1 MNLLFSLS
9 LAATAVEMAACLIC
23 TRNLWR
29 LQRETYDRSRRMLAL
44 GALFSGLMA
53 LLVVLGNIGMAI
65 HEMSY
70 FVLQPWVGL
79 FYMGMNIVMVLYP
92 ISVVRPDWLT
102 PKHFTF
108 LFLPVLILGII
119 YMSFTSRW
127 TLLHTPADIWV
138 HVWEPDVI
146 ARLASLFLMVPYCLI
161 LFLLPYN
168 FHRSSATRR
177 WIWNYSLGL
186 LLICVVHIAV
196 MLTNNSILLI
206 ILPLLVSTFYFFSTE
221 YELRDRLRPVE
232 EIAVNYEADSSAP
245 LEPDLWARICRLM
258 DQEEVWK
265 DPDLSLSSFSRLCAT
280 NITYL
285 SRVIQQETGHGFK
298 ELVNAKRVAGVVAQI
313 EANPDI
319 DVQSAFFNAG
329 FRSRTTAWR
338 NFKDITGKSPAEY
351 KQELK

>member
-9 LAATAVEMAACLIC
+9 LAATAVEMATCLIC
-23 TRNLWR
+23 ARNLWR

-44 GALFSGLMA
+44 GALLSGLMA

-70 FVLQPWVGL
+70 FVLQPWIGL
-79 FYMGMNIVMVLYP
+79 LYMGISIVMVLYP

-102 PKHFTF
+102 PNHFTF

-146 ARLASLFLMVPYCLI
+146 ARLASLFLMIPYCLI
-161 LFLLPYN
+161 LFLFPYN
-168 FHRSSATRR
+168 YHRSSATRK

-186 LLICVVHIAV
+186 LIICLTHIAV
-196 MLTNNSILLI
+196 M
-206 ILPLLVSTFYFFSTE
+206 
-221 YELRDRLRPVE
+221 RPVE
-232 EIAVNYEADSSAP
+232 EIAVNYEVDSSAP
-245 LEPDLWARICRLM
+245 LESDLWARICRLM

-280 NITYL
+280 NVTYL

-298 ELVNAKRVAGVVAQI
+298 ELVNAKRVAGVSAQI

-338 NFKDITGKSPAEY
+338 NFKDITGKSPAEF